1 MLTLEENELLSS
13 RFNVF
18 NDAEFK
24 VIARALVE
32 LDKVIDDIEINDV
45 IANIIDQMALSN
57 SSELL
62 AIYS

>member
-32 LDKVIDDIEINDV
+32 LDKVIDDFEINDV

>member
-1 MLTLEENELLSS
+1 MLTLKENELLSS

-32 LDKVIDDIEINDV
+32 LDKVIDDFEINDV

>member
-1 MLTLEENELLSS
+1 MLTLKENELLSS

-32 LDKVIDDIEINDV
+32 LDKAVNDPETSDV
-45 IANIIDQMALSN
+45 IANIVDQMALSK
-57 SSELL
+57 
-62 AIYS
+62 